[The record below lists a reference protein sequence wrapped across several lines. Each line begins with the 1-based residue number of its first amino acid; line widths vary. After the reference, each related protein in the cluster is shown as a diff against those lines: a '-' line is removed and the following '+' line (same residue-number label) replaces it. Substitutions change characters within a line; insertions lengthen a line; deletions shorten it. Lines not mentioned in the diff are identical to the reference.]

1 MDTVNSS
8 NPLDSMIAQLNI
20 MTTDFIFSK
29 HQCRHRV
36 IAIADKLQSICQ
48 HPELAFFPDQ
58 QIVYFKMLKV
68 WKALA
73 FDAANTEHEEQAQ
86 KTEHLRSVPM
96 H

>member
-1 MDTVNSS
+1 MDTVNTS
-8 NPLDSMIAQLNI
+8 NPLDNMIAQLNI

-29 HQCRHRV
+29 HQCRHRA
-36 IAIADKLQSICQ
+36 IAIADKLQEICQ
-48 HPELAFFPDQ
+48 HSELSFFPDQ

-73 FDAANTEHEEQAQ
+73 FDVANTEHEEQSQ
-86 KTEHLRSVPM
+86 KTEHLRSVSM